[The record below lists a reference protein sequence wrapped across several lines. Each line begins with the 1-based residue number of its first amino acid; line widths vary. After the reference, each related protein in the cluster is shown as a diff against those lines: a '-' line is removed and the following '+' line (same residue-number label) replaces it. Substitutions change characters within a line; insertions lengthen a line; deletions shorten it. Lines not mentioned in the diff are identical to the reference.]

1 MNPFE
6 LFHNYRL
13 LTCVDVLTSIER
25 ILTTLSK
32 FILGANQIKLTI
44 LDLLEKILNF
54 KTFLLNIIKKKNTF
68 YFEADKLNLVKSWL
82 INHSLEFKTTD
93 TYSNIDKTSF
103 VSYKK
108 SQNIQELLVIE
119 PKTRGV
125 IHIKNSKVNY
135 ILGSNYISLF
145 HINKIL
151 LNEVLKDIV
160 DYLDCNKQIKIE
172 KYNPKIYKYKT
183 SSDENRKDYTWEL
196 ENTIFEDVKL
206 YFKKEDKETLLTP
219 FENFYNNQE
228 LYNKI
233 GLCYKLVSCFL
244 GGPGLGKTTTVKYL
258 AQKYSKDIYIFGDL
272 NIPVEVFLQ
281 LYKIIPQNSIILFD
295 DFDKLSISFTGYVT
309 AILNILDGVLT
320 KHGSSI
326 IFCLNNENFLER
338 NFPTITRIGRIDI
351 CQDFNK
357 FDQDIYEEVIKDIYI
372 DFTEEEFNEY
382 INLIKE
388 EETKPQI
395 SELKNRCLVASGN
408 LSKAIKNLKTKM
420 NK

>member
-1 MNPFE
+1 MTPHDF
-6 LFHNYRL
+6 FHNYKL
-13 LTCVDVLTSIER
+13 LTSVDVLTTIER
-25 ILTTLSK
+25 ILISLSK
-32 FILGANQIKLTI
+32 LILSTNQIKITI
-44 LDLLEKILNF
+44 LEIIERILNF

-68 YFEADKLNLVKSWL
+68 YFESEKLNLVKSWL
-82 INHSLEFKTTD
+82 INHSLEFKTTN
-93 TYSNIDKTSF
+93 TYSNIDKLSL

-119 PKTRGV
+119 PKSRGV
-125 IHIKNSKVNY
+125 IHIKNTKVNY
-135 ILGSNYISLF
+135 ILGNNYISLF

-160 DYLDCNKQIKIE
+160 DFLDSNKQTKIE
-172 KYNPKIYKYKT
+172 KYNPKIFKYKT

-196 ENTIFEDVKL
+196 ENTIFEDVKI

-258 AQKYSKDIYIFGDL
+258 AQKYSKDIYVFSDL

-326 IFCLNNENFLER
+326 IFCLNNVNFLER

-351 CQDFNK
+351 FQDFNK
-357 FDQDIYEEVIKDIYI
+357 FDQNIYEEIIKDIYVS
-372 DFTEEEFNEY
+372 FTKDELKEY
-382 INLIKE
+382 IDLLQAE
-388 EETKPQI
+388 VPMPQI
-395 SELKNRCLVASGN
+395 SELKNRCLVASGE
-408 LSKAIKNLKTKM
+408 LSKAIELLKAKM

>member
-1 MNPFE
+1 MNPLE
-6 LFHNYRL
+6 ILHNYRL
-13 LTCVDVLTSIER
+13 VTCVDILTSVEH
-25 ILTTLSK
+25 ILSILSK
-32 FILGANQIKLTI
+32 FILSANQVKLTFLEI
-44 LDLLEKILNF
+44 LEKILNF
-54 KTFLLNIIKKKNTF
+54 KTFLINIIKKKNTF
-68 YFEADKLNLVKSWL
+68 YFETDKVNLVKSWL

-119 PKTRGV
+119 PKPRGV
-125 IHIKNSKVNY
+125 IHIKNTKINY
-135 ILGSNYISLF
+135 ILGNNYISLF
-145 HINKIL
+145 HINKVI

-160 DYLDCNKQIKIE
+160 DFLDSNKQIKIE
-172 KYNPKIYKYKT
+172 KYNPKIFKYKT

-196 ENTIFEDVKL
+196 ENTIFEDVKI
-206 YFKKEDKETLLTP
+206 YFKEKDRDSLLTP

-228 LYNKI
+228 LYSKI

-295 DFDKLSISFTGYVT
+295 DFDKLSISFAGYVT

-357 FDQDIYEEVIKDIYI
+357 FDKNIYEEVIRDIYT
-372 DFTEEEFNEY
+372 DFTENELIEY
-382 INLIKE
+382 INLIKKE
-388 EETKPQI
+388 ESIPQI

-408 LSKAIKNLKTKM
+408 LSKAIEFLKNKL
-420 NK
+420 NI